1 MANLSQKE
9 LDAQQAKQKS
19 VARAGAEAGR
29 PDQDAAV
36 ARRSKI
42 EALRQLREA
51 QEAADVENAA
61 AARAAKKPSRRANK
75 G

>member
-9 LDAQQAKQKS
+9 LDAQQAKQKG
-19 VARAGAEAGR
+19 VAKAGAEAGR
-29 PDQDAAV
+29 HDQEAAV

-51 QEAADVENAA
+51 QEAADVESAA
-61 AARAAKKPSRRANK
+61 ANKKPRRRASK